1 MRRVLL
7 VLLILSVTRVAP
19 AAPTNVAPERGTV
32 TIVQGNKRFTM
43 VVEVARTP
51 ATIARG
57 LMFRKSLDE
66 NTGMLFVFK
75 EASPVAF
82 WMKNTLIPLSIAFV
96 DRWGKIV
103 SIQDMH
109 VAPDPEK
116 GPFDHYLSGEPVLLA
131 LEVNQGF
138 FARRGITVGAR
149 LTYELRPHTGTAVST
164 N

>member
-7 VLLILSVTRVAP
+7 VLLILSVTRLAP
-19 AAPTNVAPERGTV
+19 AAPTNVVPERGTV

-43 VVEVARTP
+43 VVEVAKTP
-51 ATIARG
+51 ATRAQG

-66 NTGMLFVFK
+66 NTGMLFVFE

-82 WMKNTLIPLSIAFV
+82 WMKNTLIPLSVAFV
-96 DRWGKIV
+96 DRRGQIV
-103 SIQDMH
+103 NIQDMP
-109 VAPDPEK
+109 VALDPEK
-116 GPFDHYLSGEPVLLA
+116 GPFDFYQSGKPVLLA

-138 FARRGITVGAR
+138 FARRGFTVGAR
-149 LTYELRPHTGTAVST
+149 LTYQLRPRTGATIST